1 MLTEETTT
9 VNKGRDG
16 FKAETY
22 FVNEE
27 TKKAVLVSTWKKSYG
42 GGLETHY
49 QYGKADNDR
58 GYSSFSY
65 MMFQDKSGKL
75 CSNPTARCTEK
86 TIREL
91 HTQSLE
97 KFRTEHAEA
106 IAETEL
112 QEVN

>member
-1 MLTEETTT
+1 MLTEQKATIS
-9 VNKGRDG
+9 KGRDG

-42 GGLETHY
+42 GLETHY
-49 QYGKADNDR
+49 QHGKANNDR

-65 MMFQDKSGKL
+65 MLFQDKSGKL
-75 CSNPTARCTEK
+75 CSEPKARCTEK
-86 TIREL
+86 SITEL
-91 HTQSLE
+91 HTKSLE
-97 KFRTEHAEA
+97 MFRTEHAAE
-106 IAETEL
+106 ITETEL